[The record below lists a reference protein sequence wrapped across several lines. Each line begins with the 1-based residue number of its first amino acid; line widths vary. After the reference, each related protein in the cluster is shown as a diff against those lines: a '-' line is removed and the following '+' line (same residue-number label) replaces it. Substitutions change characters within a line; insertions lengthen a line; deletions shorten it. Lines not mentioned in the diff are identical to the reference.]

1 MLDKKTK
8 RLIRLEMADLDKN
21 KAISKKYMDSLGDRI
36 NQDKRDLRNYNPGEV
51 FPLISKIK
59 GIENDYTSV
68 LSDLAVATIKEMF
81 PGLKNV
87 KIIAKIGSVS
97 HEGEGGEDNDK
108 QRFHP
113 KYPEKMDDTF
123 RNRMD
128 KRKLSNVVGQ
138 GEAYNVYGI
147 EHMLDTELTAIDDE
161 LPNLYTKLIKSNR
174 PFYYALT
181 KQDFARMLKQMM
193 GRGGGGAGDSFGGK
207 VEVYFED
214 NGTPVIKANAV
225 IFIVLLH
232 ELVKGAYELINLY
245 GLKDL
250 SKDEL
255 EQVYDATDTF
265 EDEYEDLKYGPFIA
279 ADIRDFVAKN
289 KAVERYP
296 DIKTILWMEMMQLPD
311 AEFLSLIEGILH
323 DSPTARKAVD
333 EMIEEIVKDLKN
345 DDMEENM

>member
-1 MLDKKTK
+1 MLNNKIKKQIK
-8 RLIRLEMADLDKN
+8 LEMADLDKN
-21 KAISKKYMDSLGDRI
+21 KAISKKYMGSLEDRVRKD
-36 NQDKRDLRNYNPGEV
+36 NQELSQNYDPSDV
-51 FPLISKIK
+51 FPIISRLKR
-59 GIENDYTSV
+59 IENGYKDV
-68 LSDLAVATIKEMF
+68 LADLAVATIKEMF

-87 KIIAKIGSVS
+87 KIIAKIGPARL
-97 HEGEGGEDNDK
+97 EGGEKSNQK
-108 QRFHP
+108 ISA
-113 KYPEKMDDTF
+113 KYPNPMDDTF

-128 KRKLSNVVGQ
+128 KRKISNAVGQ
-138 GEAYNVYGI
+138 GEAYNIYGI

-161 LPNLYTKLIKSNR
+161 LPNLYTRLIKSNR

-181 KQDFARMLKQMM
+181 KKQFGDYLKMM
-193 GRGGGGAGDSFGGK
+193 MRGAGGAGGDTFGGS
-207 VEVYFED
+207 VQVYFED
-214 NGTPVIKANAV
+214 NGTPVIEAQAI

-250 SKDEL
+250 NQKEL
-255 EQVYDATDTF
+255 DQLYDATDTY

-289 KAVERYP
+289 KAVKRYP

-333 EMIEEIVKDLKN
+333 EMIDEIVRDLKN
-345 DDMEENM
+345 DDMEENL